1 MFHVMIRL
9 LKREKK
15 IGKCGTW
22 AQIRTVSGKQEH
34 KLRISKRTVLRD
46 CISDTKKNLEESIHL
61 PRLGTTTLGLFTNH
75 SPAFLPT

>member
-34 KLRISKRTVLRD
+34 KLRI
-46 CISDTKKNLEESIHL
+46 
-61 PRLGTTTLGLFTNH
+61 
-75 SPAFLPT
+75 